1 MHFIKMEV
9 FKNRSRPDIISS
21 LSDVWDILLALFI
34 LRKLRQRKAF
44 CCR

>member
-21 LSDVWDILLALFI
+21 LSGVLDILLALFS
-34 LRKLRQRKAF
+34 LRKLRQRTAF
-44 CCR
+44 PCR